1 MNLMTVAVLQFGIVL
16 TVSVVVVAELVF
28 TSPMTMCMHTLL
40 TLFHTS
46 VQDELKNFT
55 KYIKL
60 VSLILQRLAA
70 VYRLCLINV
79 IVCI

>member
-1 MNLMTVAVLQFGIVL
+1 MNLMMVMVLQFDIVL
-16 TVSVVVVAELVF
+16 TVSVVVVAELVYI
-28 TSPMTMCMHTLL
+28 SPMTMCMHILL

-46 VQDELKNFT
+46 VQDELKIFT

-70 VYRLCLINV
+70 VYRLLFD
-79 IVCI
+79 